1 MPRRS
6 SGNYNLQK
14 REAKRIVENRKILR
28 WTIPSR
34 FFRVKRRRRCRAFA
48 PRPEF
53 PSSTRV
59 AEAMADRAVA
69 LSAGRDDS
77 GAAPC
82 GGGKAL
88 CPVPDEAVTPPAVKN
103 EDAVFHRTPVS

>member
-1 MPRRS
+1 
-6 SGNYNLQK
+6 
-14 REAKRIVENRKILR
+14 
-28 WTIPSR
+28 
-34 FFRVKRRRRCRAFA
+34 
-48 PRPEF
+48 
-53 PSSTRV
+53 
-59 AEAMADRAVA
+59 MADRAVA